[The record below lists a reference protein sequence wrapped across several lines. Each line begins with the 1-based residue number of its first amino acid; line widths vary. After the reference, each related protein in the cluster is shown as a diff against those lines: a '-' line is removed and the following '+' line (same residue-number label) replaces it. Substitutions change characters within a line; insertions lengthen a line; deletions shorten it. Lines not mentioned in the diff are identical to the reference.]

1 MACWSPFATRIGR
14 RGASPHRKESES
26 AALGR
31 LSGMGDALRQVVER
45 YRSILAERNVALL
58 LGAGIASEL
67 GDWFNTV
74 ALISLSFHFTD
85 SALGVGGMFAARML
99 TRLLA
104 QGPAGALVDRFAGRK
119 LLFSTQLAMAAIASS
134 FALLVVFPALWLL
147 LLLVILLELVNCL
160 ARPAFM
166 VELKA
171 EAPEEQRAAAN
182 GALFASSTTAQI
194 VGPPLGAI
202 ALGLSG
208 PGIVFLLNGLTFLAV
223 ALTVAALR
231 GGLRTGRRSPLDED
245 DVGMDAAESSPE
257 SRLGYRALL
266 SRPDLSLYILVCLS
280 VALLV
285 QATVTLFVIRANVLG
300 LGDGGV
306 GIFYMAVAVGSVT
319 GSVIAGARA
328 QHAAPLY
335 PAAIAMGICAIA
347 VAMFGVVGSMW
358 AALVA
363 LVIAGFATDFYE
375 VVGLTYF
382 QGSVPDAIYGR
393 FFSVFLLALSAG
405 ALVGALAGPVLEQA
419 FGLETTLTI
428 LAAPALILALLLMTM
443 SKSWG
448 SSRTSP

>member
-1 MACWSPFATRIGR
+1 M
-14 RGASPHRKESES
+14 
-26 AALGR
+26 GR

-74 ALISLSFHFTD
+74 ALISLSVHFTD

-194 VGPPLGAI
+194 LGPPLGAI

-231 GGLRTGRRSPLDED
+231 GGLRTGRRSTLDED
-245 DVGMDAAESSPE
+245 DVGLDAAESSPE

-319 GSVIAGARA
+319 GSV
-328 QHAAPLY
+328 
-335 PAAIAMGICAIA
+335 
-347 VAMFGVVGSMW
+347 
-358 AALVA
+358 
-363 LVIAGFATDFYE
+363 
-375 VVGLTYF
+375 
-382 QGSVPDAIYGR
+382 
-393 FFSVFLLALSAG
+393 
-405 ALVGALAGPVLEQA
+405 
-419 FGLETTLTI
+419 
-428 LAAPALILALLLMTM
+428 
-443 SKSWG
+443 
-448 SSRTSP
+448 